1 MTTSTDAPDLWY
13 NYLMLNDLEYRY
25 EPSSII
31 PAANAGPGAE
41 PNRNYFSSDDLYYT
55 NPSSDGSIFLRGARL
70 FDDSVRNLVLADL
83 DNLESYIYGLNINT
97 DPTSS
102 TYGCLYYDSLAQST
116 QQSSRTLEPNYFDT
130 GDGSTWGMF
139 VSGADEYNRNLRNE
153 GRSSLFSIISPMPV
167 VYDTDINAEPEYKF
181 YIPEFNLQGSFL
193 KDFIDPSSEALPY
206 SGFPQNGEPENGAFT
221 LRPDNYP
228 LNEPATNGYFLNNYF
243 VGGLAQN
250 GGWKPFYSQYARILQ
265 NDPRAAPGQQGNWSL
280 SILGEISKFKSTITS
295 YGASNAQVQIINNPR
310 VANQYPFYTDNQ
322 GQPAKKGY
330 YTIPPTSFQA
340 NNGTNIYI
348 HDSNNNITVRNTN
361 PYLNLIYLKV
371 AFDSSPPTWWS
382 SEPAVPNGIPIY
394 QGEPENSP
402 IPFQRNNLFY
412 PAGSG
417 FVPPSNNDLFPVGGG
432 VWCFSPYIPDD
443 STPYRLL
450 MIFGNSDS
458 YPTENDTTLI
468 IPGGTEPSGSWPVS
482 IGPFELD
489 LANSVGE
496 STWNSAFTGADFNIS
511 LLDEP
516 ESNNY
521 YFGLNYLDMNGAYLQ
536 TPLVGDTYILNATM
550 PDGTRIDPCGQI
562 PSLYYEPSSSTYS
575 GTKAPIDWTKGFDCG
590 LGKPLYGLNNSVGG
604 YGYGNLNQDKKQT
617 QDLNSI
623 NIISGDPDPL

>member
-13 NYLMLNDLEYRY
+13 NYLMFNDLEYRY

-31 PAANAGPGAE
+31 PAANAGVGAE
-41 PNRNYFSSDDLYYT
+41 PNRNYFSSDDLYYK

-70 FDDSVRNLVLADL
+70 FDDSVRTLVLDDL
-83 DNLESYIYGLNINT
+83 DNLESYIYGLNINK

-102 TYGCLYYDSLAQST
+102 TYGCLYYDALAQSI
-116 QQSSRTLEPNYFDT
+116 QQPSRTLEPNYFDT

-193 KDFIDPSSEALPY
+193 KDFIEPSSEPLPY

-228 LNEPATNGYFLNNYF
+228 LTEPATNGYFLNNYF
-243 VGGLAQN
+243 VGALAQN
-250 GGWKPFYSQYARILQ
+250 GGWAPFYNLYARILQ
-265 NDPRAAPGQQGNWSL
+265 SDPTVAPGKQGNWSQ
-280 SILGEISKFKSTITS
+280 SILDEINKFKATITS
-295 YGASNAQVQIINNPR
+295 YGASNSEQIINNPR
-310 VANQYPFYTDNQ
+310 VANQYPFYTSSQ
-322 GQPAKKGY
+322 GLAPIKGY
-330 YTIPPTSFQA
+330 YTIPSTSFQA

-348 HDSNNNITVRNTN
+348 HDSSANITVRNTN

-371 AFDSSPPTWWS
+371 DLGSSAPTWWNS
-382 SEPAVPNGIPIY
+382 DTNVPNGIPIY

-412 PAGSG
+412 PAGG
-417 FVPPSNNDLFPVGGG
+417 QFNPPPTNDLFPVGGG
-432 VWCFSPYIPDD
+432 VWCFSPYIAD

-450 MIFGNSDS
+450 MIFGHSDS
-458 YPTENDTTLI
+458 YPTLNDTTLI

-482 IGPFELD
+482 IGPFELN
-489 LANSVGE
+489 LATSVGE
-496 STWNSAFTGADFNIS
+496 SNWNSAFTGADFNIS

-516 ESNNY
+516 EGNNY

-536 TPLVGDTYILNATM
+536 TPLVGDTYILNATK
-550 PDGTRIDPCGQI
+550 PDSTRIDPCGQI
-562 PSLYYEPSSSTYS
+562 PSRYYEPSSSTYS

-590 LGKPLYGLNNSVGG
+590 LGKPV
-604 YGYGNLNQDKKQT
+604 YGYGNLNDDKKT

-623 NIISGDPDPL
+623 NIISGDPYLL